1 MKVKVRT
8 ARLGVQVEMLATRL
22 TSRLVLKRLASKL
35 ALKFSL
41 GLFALAA
48 AVAAVPA
55 RAAEKPILIGEISS
69 YSALPVGA
77 EAYRKGWQLAVE
89 QINQAGGVLGR
100 PLEIVSRDDAGKPDV
115 ALTAANELVSRQGV
129 DLLTGTILSNVGLAV
144 ADFAKQK
151 DVFFLATQPLTDALI
166 WENGNNVTFRLRPST
181 FTQAMILAEEAA
193 RLPAKRWATIAPN
206 YEFGQSAVASFK
218 SELKRLRPD
227 VEFVSEQ
234 WPPLGKIDAGLLVR
248 AVAASSPD
256 AIFNATFGSDLV
268 QLVREGDLRGL
279 FRDRSVVSILTG
291 EPEYLDPLKDE
302 APKGWIVTGYPW
314 DSIKTPEHAGF
325 LAAYQA
331 RYHDYPR
338 IGSLMGYTNILVLAE
353 AIKRAGSTDTNA
365 LVAAMKGLTLSTPT
379 GPISFRAIDHQS
391 TMGVYVGR
399 LDVRDG
405 RGVMVDWRYE
415 DGAKHQPSD
424 DFVHEKRREP

>member
-1 MKVKVRT
+1 MESVMKVKPRI
-8 ARLGVQVEMLATRL
+8 ARLAMLA
-22 TSRLVLKRLASKL
+22 VKL
-35 ALKFSL
+35 ALV
-41 GLFALAA
+41 GGTLAA
-48 AVAAVPA
+48 VSA
-55 RAAEKPILIGEISS
+55 RAADKPILIGEISS
-69 YSALPVGA
+69 YSALPVGT

-89 QINQAGGVLGR
+89 EINQGGGVLGR
-100 PLEIVSRDDAGKPDV
+100 PLQIISRDDAGKPDV
-115 ALTAANELVSRQGV
+115 ALTVANELVSRQGV

-144 ADFAKQK
+144 ADFANQK
-151 DVFFLATQPLTDALI
+151 GVFFLATQPLTDALI
-166 WENGNNVTFRLRPST
+166 WEHGNDTTFRLRPST

-193 RLPAKRWATIAPN
+193 KLPAKRWATVAPN
-206 YEFGQSAVASFK
+206 YEFGQSAVANFK

-227 VEFVSEQ
+227 VVFVSAQ
-234 WPPLGKIDAGLLVR
+234 WPPLGKIDAGILVQ

-268 QLVREGDLRGL
+268 QFVREGDLRGL
-279 FRDRSVVSILTG
+279 FRDRSVISIMTG

-302 APKGWIVTGYPW
+302 TPKSWIVTGYPW
-314 DSIKTPEHAGF
+314 DSIKTPEHARF

-353 AIKRAGSTDTNA
+353 AIKRAGSTDTGA
-365 LVAAMKGLTLSTPT
+365 LVAAMKGLTLATPT
-379 GPISFRAIDHQS
+379 GPVSFRAIDHQS

-405 RGVMVDWRYE
+405 HGVMVDWRYE

-424 DFVHEKRREP
+424 DFVRDKRREP

>member
-1 MKVKVRT
+1 MKVKPRI
-8 ARLGVQVEMLATRL
+8 ARLAMLA
-22 TSRLVLKRLASKL
+22 VKL
-35 ALKFSL
+35 ALV
-41 GLFALAA
+41 GGTLAA
-48 AVAAVPA
+48 VSA
-55 RAAEKPILIGEISS
+55 RAADKPILIGEISS
-69 YSALPVGA
+69 YSALPVGT

-89 QINQAGGVLGR
+89 EINQGGGVLGR
-100 PLEIVSRDDAGKPDV
+100 PLQVISRDDAGKPDV
-115 ALTAANELVSRQGV
+115 ALAVANELVSRQGV

-144 ADFAKQK
+144 ADFANQK
-151 DVFFLATQPLTDALI
+151 GVFFLATQPLTDALI
-166 WENGNNVTFRLRPST
+166 WEHGNDTTFRLRPST

-193 RLPAKRWATIAPN
+193 KLPAKRWATVAPN
-206 YEFGQSAVASFK
+206 YEFGQSAVANFK

-227 VEFVSEQ
+227 VVFVSAQ
-234 WPPLGKIDAGLLVR
+234 WPPLGKIDAGILVQ

-268 QLVREGDLRGL
+268 QFVREGDLRGL
-279 FRDRSVVSILTG
+279 FRDRSVISIMTG

-302 APKGWIVTGYPW
+302 TPKGWIVTGYPW
-314 DSIKTPEHAGF
+314 DSIKTPEHARF

-353 AIKRAGSTDTNA
+353 AIKRAGSTDTGA
-365 LVAAMKGLTLSTPT
+365 LVAAMKGLTLATPT
-379 GPISFRAIDHQS
+379 GPVSFRAIDHQS

-405 RGVMVDWRYE
+405 HGVMVDWRYE

-424 DFVHEKRREP
+424 DFVRDKRREP

>member
-1 MKVKVRT
+1 MESVMKVKPRI
-8 ARLGVQVEMLATRL
+8 ARLAMLA
-22 TSRLVLKRLASKL
+22 VKL
-35 ALKFSL
+35 ALV
-41 GLFALAA
+41 GGTLAA
-48 AVAAVPA
+48 VSA
-55 RAAEKPILIGEISS
+55 RAADKPILIGEISS
-69 YSALPVGA
+69 YSALPVGT

-89 QINQAGGVLGR
+89 EINQGGGVLGR
-100 PLEIVSRDDAGKPDV
+100 PLQIISRDDAGKPDV
-115 ALTAANELVSRQGV
+115 ALTVANELVSRQGV

-144 ADFAKQK
+144 ADFANQK
-151 DVFFLATQPLTDALI
+151 GVFFLATQPLTDALI
-166 WENGNNVTFRLRPST
+166 WEHGNDTTFRLRPST

-193 RLPAKRWATIAPN
+193 KLPAKRWATVAPN
-206 YEFGQSAVASFK
+206 YEFGQSAVANFK

-227 VEFVSEQ
+227 VVFVSAQ
-234 WPPLGKIDAGLLVR
+234 WPPLGKIDAGILVQ
-248 AVAASSPD
+248 AIAASSPD

-268 QLVREGDLRGL
+268 QFVREGDLRGL
-279 FRDRSVVSILTG
+279 FRDRSVISIMTG

-302 APKGWIVTGYPW
+302 TPKGWIVTGYPW
-314 DSIKTPEHAGF
+314 DSIKTPEHARF

-353 AIKRAGSTDTNA
+353 AIKRAGSTDTGA
-365 LVAAMKGLTLSTPT
+365 LVAAMKGLTLATPT
-379 GPISFRAIDHQS
+379 GPVSFRAIDHQS

-405 RGVMVDWRYE
+405 HGVMVDWRYE

-424 DFVHEKRREP
+424 DFVRDKRREP

>member
-1 MKVKVRT
+1 MKVKPRI
-8 ARLGVQVEMLATRL
+8 ARLAMLA
-22 TSRLVLKRLASKL
+22 VKL
-35 ALKFSL
+35 ALV
-41 GLFALAA
+41 GGTLAA
-48 AVAAVPA
+48 VSA
-55 RAAEKPILIGEISS
+55 RAADKPILIGEISS
-69 YSALPVGA
+69 YSALPVGT

-89 QINQAGGVLGR
+89 EINQGGGVLGR
-100 PLEIVSRDDAGKPDV
+100 PLQIISRDDAGKPDV
-115 ALTAANELVSRQGV
+115 ALTVANELVSRQGV

-144 ADFAKQK
+144 ADFANQK
-151 DVFFLATQPLTDALI
+151 GVFFLATQPLTDALI
-166 WENGNNVTFRLRPST
+166 WEHGNDTTFRLRPST

-193 RLPAKRWATIAPN
+193 KLPAKRWATVAPN
-206 YEFGQSAVASFK
+206 YEFGQSAVANFK

-227 VEFVSEQ
+227 VVFVSAQ
-234 WPPLGKIDAGLLVR
+234 WPPLGKIDAGILVQ
-248 AVAASSPD
+248 AIAASSPD

-268 QLVREGDLRGL
+268 QFVREGDLRGL
-279 FRDRSVVSILTG
+279 FRDRSVISIMTG

-302 APKGWIVTGYPW
+302 TPKGWIVTGYPW
-314 DSIKTPEHAGF
+314 DSIKTPEHARF

-353 AIKRAGSTDTNA
+353 AIKRAGSTDTGA
-365 LVAAMKGLTLSTPT
+365 LVAAMKGLTLATPT
-379 GPISFRAIDHQS
+379 GPVSFRAIDHQS

-405 RGVMVDWRYE
+405 HGVMVDWRYE

-424 DFVHEKRREP
+424 DFVRDKRREPE

>member
-1 MKVKVRT
+1 MKVKPRI
-8 ARLGVQVEMLATRL
+8 ARLAMLA
-22 TSRLVLKRLASKL
+22 VKL
-35 ALKFSL
+35 ALV
-41 GLFALAA
+41 GGTLAA
-48 AVAAVPA
+48 VSA
-55 RAAEKPILIGEISS
+55 RAADKPILIGEISS
-69 YSALPVGA
+69 YSALPVGT

-89 QINQAGGVLGR
+89 EINQGGGVLGR
-100 PLEIVSRDDAGKPDV
+100 PLQIISRDDAGKPDV
-115 ALTAANELVSRQGV
+115 ALTVANELVSRQGV

-144 ADFAKQK
+144 ADFANQK
-151 DVFFLATQPLTDALI
+151 GVFFLATQPLTDALI
-166 WENGNNVTFRLRPST
+166 WEHGNDTTFRLRPST

-193 RLPAKRWATIAPN
+193 KLPAKRWATVAPN
-206 YEFGQSAVASFK
+206 YEFGQSAVANFK

-227 VEFVSEQ
+227 VVFVSAQ
-234 WPPLGKIDAGLLVR
+234 WPPLGKIDAGILVQ

-268 QLVREGDLRGL
+268 QFVREGDLRGL
-279 FRDRSVVSILTG
+279 FRDRSVISIMTG

-302 APKGWIVTGYPW
+302 TPKSWIVTGYPW
-314 DSIKTPEHAGF
+314 DSIKTPEHARF

-353 AIKRAGSTDTNA
+353 AIKRAGSTDTGA
-365 LVAAMKGLTLSTPT
+365 LVAAMKGLTLATPT
-379 GPISFRAIDHQS
+379 GPVSFRAIDHQS

-405 RGVMVDWRYE
+405 HGVMVDWRYE

-424 DFVHEKRREP
+424 DFVRDKRREP

>member
-1 MKVKVRT
+1 MKVKPRI
-8 ARLGVQVEMLATRL
+8 ARLAMLA
-22 TSRLVLKRLASKL
+22 VKL
-35 ALKFSL
+35 ALV
-41 GLFALAA
+41 GGTLAA
-48 AVAAVPA
+48 VSA
-55 RAAEKPILIGEISS
+55 RAADKPILIGEISS
-69 YSALPVGA
+69 YSALPVGT

-89 QINQAGGVLGR
+89 EINQGGGVLGR
-100 PLEIVSRDDAGKPDV
+100 PLQIISRDDAGKPDV
-115 ALTAANELVSRQGV
+115 ALAVANELVSRQGV

-144 ADFAKQK
+144 ADFANQK
-151 DVFFLATQPLTDALI
+151 GVFFLATQPLTDALI
-166 WENGNNVTFRLRPST
+166 WEHGNDTTFRLRPST

-193 RLPAKRWATIAPN
+193 KLPAKRWATVAPN
-206 YEFGQSAVASFK
+206 YEFGQSAVANFK

-227 VEFVSEQ
+227 VVFVSAQ
-234 WPPLGKIDAGLLVR
+234 WPPLGKIDAGILVQ

-268 QLVREGDLRGL
+268 QFVREGDLRGL
-279 FRDRSVVSILTG
+279 FRDRSVISIMTG

-302 APKGWIVTGYPW
+302 TPKGWIVTGYPW
-314 DSIKTPEHAGF
+314 DSIKTPEHARF

-353 AIKRAGSTDTNA
+353 AIKRAGSTDTGA
-365 LVAAMKGLTLSTPT
+365 LVAAMKGLTLATPT
-379 GPISFRAIDHQS
+379 GPVSFRAIDHQS

-405 RGVMVDWRYE
+405 HGVMVDWRYE

-424 DFVHEKRREP
+424 DFVRDKRREPE

>member
-1 MKVKVRT
+1 MKVKPRI
-8 ARLGVQVEMLATRL
+8 ARLAMLA
-22 TSRLVLKRLASKL
+22 VKL
-35 ALKFSL
+35 ALV
-41 GLFALAA
+41 GGTLAA
-48 AVAAVPA
+48 VSA
-55 RAAEKPILIGEISS
+55 RAADKPILIGEISS
-69 YSALPVGA
+69 YSALPVGT

-89 QINQAGGVLGR
+89 EINQGGGVLGR
-100 PLEIVSRDDAGKPDV
+100 PLQVISRDDAGKPDV
-115 ALTAANELVSRQGV
+115 ALTVANELVSRQGV

-144 ADFAKQK
+144 ADFANQK
-151 DVFFLATQPLTDALI
+151 GVFFLATQPLTDALI
-166 WENGNNVTFRLRPST
+166 WEHGNDTTFRLRPST

-193 RLPAKRWATIAPN
+193 KLPAKRWATVAPN
-206 YEFGQSAVASFK
+206 YEFGQSAVANFK

-227 VEFVSEQ
+227 VVFVSAQ
-234 WPPLGKIDAGLLVR
+234 WPPLGKIDAGILVQ

-268 QLVREGDLRGL
+268 QFVREGDLRGL
-279 FRDRSVVSILTG
+279 FRDRSVISIMTG

-302 APKGWIVTGYPW
+302 TPKGWIVTGYPW
-314 DSIKTPEHAGF
+314 DSIKTPEHARF

-353 AIKRAGSTDTNA
+353 AIKRAGSTDTGA
-365 LVAAMKGLTLSTPT
+365 LVAAMKGLTLATPT
-379 GPISFRAIDHQS
+379 GPVSFRAIDHQS

-405 RGVMVDWRYE
+405 HGVMVDWRYE

-424 DFVHEKRREP
+424 DFVRDKRREP

>member
-1 MKVKVRT
+1 MESVMKVKPRI
-8 ARLGVQVEMLATRL
+8 ARLAMLA
-22 TSRLVLKRLASKL
+22 VKL
-35 ALKFSL
+35 ALV
-41 GLFALAA
+41 GGTLAA
-48 AVAAVPA
+48 VSA
-55 RAAEKPILIGEISS
+55 RAADKPILIGEISS
-69 YSALPVGA
+69 YSALPVGT

-89 QINQAGGVLGR
+89 EINQGGGVLGR
-100 PLEIVSRDDAGKPDV
+100 PLQIISRDDAGKPDV
-115 ALTAANELVSRQGV
+115 ALTVANELVSRQGV

-144 ADFAKQK
+144 ADFANQK
-151 DVFFLATQPLTDALI
+151 GVFFLATQPLTDALI
-166 WENGNNVTFRLRPST
+166 WEHGNDTTFRLRPST

-193 RLPAKRWATIAPN
+193 KLPAKRWATVAPN
-206 YEFGQSAVASFK
+206 YEFGQSAVANFK

-227 VEFVSEQ
+227 VVFVSAQ
-234 WPPLGKIDAGLLVR
+234 WPPLGKIDAGILVQ

-268 QLVREGDLRGL
+268 QFVREGDLRGL
-279 FRDRSVVSILTG
+279 FKDRSVISIMTG

-302 APKGWIVTGYPW
+302 TPKGWIVTGYPW
-314 DSIKTPEHAGF
+314 DSIKTPEHARF

-353 AIKRAGSTDTNA
+353 AIKRAGSTDTGA
-365 LVAAMKGLTLSTPT
+365 LVAAMKGLTLATPT
-379 GPISFRAIDHQS
+379 GPVSFRAIDHQS

-405 RGVMVDWRYE
+405 HGVMVDWRYE

-424 DFVHEKRREP
+424 DFVRDKRREP

>member
-1 MKVKVRT
+1 MKVKPRI
-8 ARLGVQVEMLATRL
+8 ARLAMLA
-22 TSRLVLKRLASKL
+22 VKL
-35 ALKFSL
+35 ALV
-41 GLFALAA
+41 GGTLAA
-48 AVAAVPA
+48 VSA
-55 RAAEKPILIGEISS
+55 RAADKPILIGEISS
-69 YSALPVGA
+69 YSALPVGT

-89 QINQAGGVLGR
+89 EINQGGGVLGR
-100 PLEIVSRDDAGKPDV
+100 PLQVISRDDAGKPDV
-115 ALTAANELVSRQGV
+115 ALTVANELVSRQGV

-144 ADFAKQK
+144 ADFANQK
-151 DVFFLATQPLTDALI
+151 GVFFLATQPLTDALI
-166 WENGNNVTFRLRPST
+166 WEHGNDTTFRLRPST

-193 RLPAKRWATIAPN
+193 KLPAKRWATVAPN
-206 YEFGQSAVASFK
+206 YEFGQSAVANFK

-227 VEFVSEQ
+227 VVFVSAQ
-234 WPPLGKIDAGLLVR
+234 WPPLGKIDAGILVQ
-248 AVAASSPD
+248 AIAASSPD

-268 QLVREGDLRGL
+268 QFVREGDLRGL
-279 FRDRSVVSILTG
+279 FRDRSVISIMTG

-302 APKGWIVTGYPW
+302 TPKGWIVTGYPW
-314 DSIKTPEHAGF
+314 DSIKTPEHARF

-353 AIKRAGSTDTNA
+353 AIKRAGSTDTGA
-365 LVAAMKGLTLSTPT
+365 LVAAMKGLTLATPT
-379 GPISFRAIDHQS
+379 GPVSFRAIDHQS

-405 RGVMVDWRYE
+405 HGVMVDWRYE

-424 DFVHEKRREP
+424 DFVRDKRREP